1 MPAPLKLVYIVLAG
15 LCLLPAATAAAAT
28 PDSKPVISIIIDDLG
43 YQYKTG
49 LRALRLNGDLT
60 YAFLPRAP
68 FSKSLALRA
77 HRQQK
82 EIMLHLPMESDN
94 ENRLGPGAL
103 TQCMT
108 EIEFKNRVRASL
120 AAVPHVRGFNNHMG
134 SYLTKNPRLMGWLM
148 QAMMFRDD
156 LYFVDSRTTT
166 ETVAQAEAE
175 RRHIDA
181 TRRDI
186 FLDYERD
193 SRIVAAQLSE
203 LIKHA
208 QRYGSALAIGHP
220 YPETMTALETWL
232 PGLQQQGIELVPVSR
247 LIQIRQQRRMTP
259 WQLSSYPSPRVVKS
273 SKP

>member
-1 MPAPLKLVYIVLAG
+1 MPALHTLFRLAVAG
-15 LCLLPAATAAAAT
+15 LCLVPGAATAAEVA
-28 PDSKPVISIIIDDLG
+28 DIKPAISIIIDDLG
-43 YQYKTG
+43 YQYKAG
-49 LRALRLNGDLT
+49 LRALRLDGDIT

-68 FSKSLALRA
+68 YSRRLAQHANQL
-77 HRQQK
+77 QK
-82 EIMLHLPMESDN
+82 EVMLHLPMESDS
-94 ENRLGPGAL
+94 ENKLGPGAL

-108 EIEFKNRVRASL
+108 EIEFKNRVRTSL

-156 LYFVDSRTTT
+156 LYFVDSRTTL
-166 ETVAQAEAE
+166 ETVAQEEAE
-175 RRHIDA
+175 RRGITA

-193 SRIVAAQLSE
+193 ATVVAEQLVQ
-203 LIKHA
+203 LLRHA
-208 QRYGSALAIGHP
+208 RRHGSAVAIGHP
-220 YPETMTALETWL
+220 YPETLAALEAWL
-232 PGLQQQGIELVPVSR
+232 PSLQQHDMELVSVSK

-259 WQLSSYPSPRVVKS
+259 WQLSSYHSPRAVKN